1 MNDQNDDPI
10 FPWLL
15 AGSFVAIALWF
26 LSRPSNHFSWAELT
40 TTSTGLDN
48 TPDIQARIR
57 LILLARQILEPLREE
72 FGPIF
77 VSSAYRSPA
86 VNDAVGGAA
95 NSYHLKGSGFDGY
108 ANTATHEEMAE
119 WLFAQTHLPL
129 AEVVIEDH
137 TGHLHISR
145 DAGGAPGAREFLRYD
160 GSKYKTWE
168 P

>member
-1 MNDQNDDPI
+1 MSEHTDPV
-10 FPWLL
+10 FPWVVG
-15 AGSFVAIALWF
+15 GSFLAIALWF
-26 LSRPSNHFSWAELT
+26 LSRPSKHFAWSELT

-57 LILLARQILEPLREE
+57 LILLARQILEPLRNQ

-77 VSSAYRSPA
+77 VSSAYRSKA
-86 VNDAVGGAA
+86 VNDAVGGAT
-95 NSYHLKGSGFDGY
+95 NSFHLKGSGVDLY
-108 ANTATHEEMAE
+108 ANSATNEEMAE
-119 WLFAQTHLPL
+119 WLYLQTHLPL

-160 GSKYKTWE
+160 GSNYTTWE